1 MCGSMCT
8 ACESLVD
15 IGVFSK
21 NREAKDCF
29 PSAPTESCDTN
40 QFRVVEDQLCK
51 VFGMRLDMVSNF
63 DYMLAELF
71 ICLCGTARSS
81 WKVPKLR
88 FQCDQAGHHGDSQ
101 ICPSHCLRGRL
112 SYSQRDVHRLLA
124 SHRYRCRNKRFL
136 GRSPLHGLMPCG
148 DQGVHLLVWATWR
161 ENVLN

>member
-101 ICPSHCLRGRL
+101 IVPAIVCEEGFHIAKEMFIGFLLRIAIDVGINVFWVGLHCT
-112 SYSQRDVHRLLA
+112 D
-124 SHRYRCRNKRFL
+124 
-136 GRSPLHGLMPCG
+136 
-148 DQGVHLLVWATWR
+148 
-161 ENVLN
+161 